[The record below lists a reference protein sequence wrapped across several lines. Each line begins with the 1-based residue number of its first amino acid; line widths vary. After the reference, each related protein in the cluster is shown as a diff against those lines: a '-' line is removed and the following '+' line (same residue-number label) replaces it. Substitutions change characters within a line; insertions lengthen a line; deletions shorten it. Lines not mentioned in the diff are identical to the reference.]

1 MVSKIIYRSLFDKS
15 FRWRTL
21 DEYAHV
27 ETDMIYCADCDAFNK
42 ASYLSEGRYKICC
55 PDCQKKII
63 NVLHKDYVYVKKVYS
78 KIFDKED
85 KLIFS
90 CAFYHYVFKYNFKK
104 KSFGKMA
111 ILYRYNITY
120 NKKTKN
126 TYIVKKSN
134 NPNNNRVANI
144 SLGKIPKSWSF
155 INEHIS
161 YLENDSVFTEFKEL
175 LMHQSTSYWVKD
187 HSQLPKIREIGM
199 YIKYPQI
206 ALLPKTFVNCW
217 DFKYEFGKSL
227 KSRKELEKLPLREK
241 EILYW
246 LTGKKSTRKERN
258 LLRIEPNLI
267 YVYKLVTT
275 LFDNI
280 DTRHK
285 ILQAFQ
291 QKYELNNITEN
302 GSLMESYFDKKYLSS
317 LLEAKR
323 ILEPDFNF
331 TKLLVESWGL
341 ETKEDQEKKYFD
353 FRFFI
358 LFQEIQDSVKM
369 YKLLKENNPDY
380 KVCDLQEYRDCIGF
394 KKIHNNLMHDYRN
407 LKQKLIMISY
417 TPQEKKKLETTIGN
431 YKFELAKSNHDLRE
445 IGSQLNNCVFSYSE
459 EAILKELYIVT
470 ITDIKT
476 LKVTHCLEIANVNN
490 SSLLLVQAKANYNQ
504 CPSEYDCYVILEY
517 CYNRKIKVNTYDIN
531 PEIIQKYKE
540 SMVQIA

>member
-1 MVSKIIYRSLFDKS
+1 MVSKIICRSLFDKS
-15 FRWRTL
+15 FRWKTL
-21 DEYAHV
+21 DDYTNDEI
-27 ETDMIYCADCDAFNK
+27 DMIYCAHCDAFNT
-42 ASYLSEGRYKICC
+42 ASYLSEGRYKVCC
-55 PDCQKKII
+55 PNCQKKII

-104 KSFGKMA
+104 KLFRKMA

-134 NPNNNRVANI
+134 NPNNNRIANI
-144 SLGKIPKSWSF
+144 SLGKIPKSWTF
-155 INEHIS
+155 INEHLI
-161 YLENDSVFTEFKEL
+161 YIENDSVFTEFKEL
-175 LMHQSTSYWVKD
+175 LMHQSTDYWAKD

-206 ALLPKTFVNCW
+206 SLLPEKFVKCW

-227 KSRKELEKLPLREK
+227 RSRKELEKLPLREK

-285 ILQAFQ
+285 ILQAFH
-291 QKYELNNITEN
+291 QKYELNNIAEN
-302 GSLMESYFDKKYLSS
+302 GSLLESYFDPKYLGS

-341 ETKEDQEKKYFD
+341 DTKEDQEKKYFD

-369 YKLLKENNPDY
+369 YKLLKENNTDY
-380 KVCDLQEYRDCIGF
+380 KVCDLQKYKDCIGF
-394 KKIHNNLMHDYRN
+394 EKLHNNLMHDYRN

-417 TPQEKKKLETTIGN
+417 TPKEKSKLETTIGN
-431 YKFELAKSNHDLRE
+431 YSFELAKSNHHLHE
-445 IGSQLNNCVFSYSE
+445 IGTELNNCVFSYSE
-459 EAILKELYIVT
+459 EAILKELYIVS
-470 ITDIKT
+470 ITDIKAK
-476 LKVTHCLEIANVNN
+476 KVTHCLEIAKAKN

-504 CPSEYDCYVILEY
+504 CPSEYDCFAILEY

-531 PEIIQKYKE
+531 SDIKLKFKEIIIQT
-540 SMVQIA
+540 A